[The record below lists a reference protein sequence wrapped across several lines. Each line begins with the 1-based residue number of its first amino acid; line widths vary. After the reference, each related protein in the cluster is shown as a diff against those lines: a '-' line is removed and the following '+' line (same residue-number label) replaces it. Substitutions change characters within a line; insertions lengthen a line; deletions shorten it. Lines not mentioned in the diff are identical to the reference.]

1 MITITNIAKHKL
13 KNLIVNNSGKSAYL
27 YLKSGGCNGFNHTF
41 DILDKDEKLH
51 KYDEKVNID
60 DEHNLYICGKSLL
73 YIIGTQIDYIE
84 DLMGSRFDF
93 SNDNI
98 AGKCGCGTSVNFKE

>member
-41 DILDKDEKLH
+41 DI
-51 KYDEKVNID
+51 
-60 DEHNLYICGKSLL
+60 
-73 YIIGTQIDYIE
+73 
-84 DLMGSRFDF
+84 
-93 SNDNI
+93 
-98 AGKCGCGTSVNFKE
+98 

>member
-1 MITITNIAKHKL
+1 MITITNVAKHKL

-41 DILDKDEKLH
+41 DILKKDEKLH

-84 DLMGSRFDF
+84 DLMGSRFDL

-98 AGKCGCGTSVNFKE
+98 AGKCGCGTSVNFKN